1 MRIEECPVKAAL
13 DVIGGK
19 WKPLILF
26 ALKERPRRYG
36 ELRREVTGAPRKV
49 FTEQLRQ
56 LEAAGVVE
64 REVLPGAAPHTQYSL
79 SVYGETLRPVLEALA
94 EWGAE
99 YRERA
104 AGIVSAGATM
114 RK

>member
-64 REVLPGAAPHTQYSL
+64 RKILAGTRQHTEYSL
-79 SVYGETLRPVLEALA
+79 SAYGETLRPVLAALA
-94 EWGAE
+94 EWGVGH
-99 YRERA
+99 RER
-104 AGIVSAGATM
+104 G
-114 RK
+114 